1 MHVEPLRLKGC
12 EAVGNGE
19 ELRPDR
25 AEMVQSLLQS
35 EVRQI
40 VGTDFVAQEGGEL
53 LVLFDERVPAV
64 SPENVMSVF
73 DLFQCRIEFTFD
85 LLTHTGAKDL
95 GDPVRCQSPEA
106 ELTAPLED
114 PVDREVPFENEV
126 PAVLD
131 LTDGIE
137 AAQVHGR
144 ALMSGE

>member
-85 LLTHTGAKDL
+85 LLTYTGAEDPGDP
-95 GDPVRCQSPEA
+95 GDPVGCQSPES
-106 ELTAPLED
+106 ELTAALED
-114 PVDREVPFENEV
+114 PVDRLSKPV
-126 PAVLD
+126 ATRLSR
-131 LTDGIE
+131 T
-137 AAQVHGR
+137 QSTSR
-144 ALMSGE
+144 